1 MKYEEFKT
9 NIREYLKN
17 YKNQDSIPLEVIK
30 ALNVCECFTFITE
43 DILPLF
49 KGFHFHDDM
58 YEILYMLEGNVS
70 YAIEDKIYNI
80 EKGDMVLICPNQ
92 LHQLVSPDYSKRI
105 VCTFT
110 KDFLDNFTTK
120 NTDFK
125 ELFEIIKDSNN
136 HKISFRDNDLT
147 KIENLLLKMTK
158 IIFSEKFGDDI
169 QYNLSF
175 CRMMLVIAEKVM
187 ADNELKEVSY
197 ITNPIIKKIVTV
209 INNNLS
215 NKISIDFIAD
225 ELSLSS
231 SYISHMFKQLTGI
244 SILQFIIKKRL
255 IQSKELLRQGKRIED
270 IAFECGFQDYTSFF
284 RSFKKEFGITP
295 KKYVKEQLIMH
306 NE

>member
-1 MKYEEFKT
+1 MKFEELKSKLPELLKT
-9 NIREYLKN
+9 YKDLDNIPIEA
-17 YKNQDSIPLEVIK
+17 IK
-30 ALNVCECFTFITE
+30 DFNITECFTFIVE
-43 DILPLF
+43 NIMPIF

-58 YEILYMLEGNVS
+58 YEVLYMLEGEAS

-80 EKGDMVLICPNQ
+80 QKGDMVLVCPNQ
-92 LHQLVSPDYSKRI
+92 LHQLVSPSYSKRI

-110 KDFLDNFTTK
+110 KDFLSEFTTK
-120 NTDFK
+120 NTDFEK
-125 ELFEIIKDSNN
+125 LFEIIKDSNN
-136 HKISFRDNDLT
+136 HKISFKDNDKT

-158 IIFSEKFGDDI
+158 IILSEKFGDDI
-169 QYNLSF
+169 QFNISF
-175 CRMMLVIAEKVM
+175 CRMMLIIADKVM

-197 ITNPIIKKIVTV
+197 ITNPIIKNIVTV

-215 NKISIDFIAD
+215 NKITIDFIAD
-225 ELSLSS
+225 QLSLSS
-231 SYISHMFKQLTGI
+231 SYLSHIFKQLTGI

-255 IQSKELLRQGKRIED
+255 IQSKEFLRQGKRIDD

-295 KKYVKEQLIMH
+295 KKYIKEQYIMH